1 MTARTTTEGAGDAA
15 RIDDVAALLTAAA
28 KTRTPCA
35 PVREHLGATDIDAAY
50 EVQRRLVAARTAA
63 GARRVGAKI
72 GLTARAV
79 QQQFGVF
86 QPDFG
91 VLFADM
97 VYAHTEPVPLGRFL
111 QPRAEGEIAFVLG
124 RDLDLPGAT
133 VADVLRATD
142 FVLPAIEIVDSRIA
156 GWDLAIT
163 DTVADNA
170 SSGAVVLGTTPFRLD
185 GRDLARVGMTLYHD
199 GEPVSFGA
207 GHACLGSPVVAVAWL
222 ARETA
227 RRGQPLRAGDLVMSG
242 ALGPMVPVGGPGRY
256 RLELDGLGD
265 VEALIEAGNEE
276 EDA

>member
-28 KTRTPCA
+28 RTRTPCA

-142 FVLPAIEIVDSRIA
+142 FVLPAVEIVDSRIA

-185 GRDLARVGMTLYHD
+185 GRDLARVGMTLHRD

-222 ARETA
+222 AREMEQ
-227 RRGQPLRAGDLVMSG
+227 RGQPLRAGELVMSG

-265 VEALIEAGNEE
+265 VEALIEAGDEE

>member
-124 RDLDLPGAT
+124 RDLDMPGAT

-265 VEALIEAGNEE
+265 VEALIEAGDEE